1 MKYVLLLRHAK
12 SLHDSG
18 MEDVER
24 PLDGQGKKDA
34 RLMGKFLEKIEY
46 LPGHVI
52 SSPAERA
59 LDTTRRFM
67 EAAGLNREVSV
78 DRDLYYGSVMSY
90 VNAIREYEGTAD
102 IILLTGH
109 NPLIEH
115 TISELCGS
123 EGDVAVRMPAGAL
136 ACLEHPAL
144 RWEMVLSGTARLK
157 WLMIPEQVS
166 KLF

>member
-12 SLHDSG
+12 PLHDSS

-24 PLDGQGKKDA
+24 PLDEQGEKDA
-34 RLMGKFLEKIEY
+34 RLMGKFLAKIGF
-46 LPGHVI
+46 LPGQVI

-59 LDTTRRFM
+59 RDTTRRFM
-67 EAAGLNREVSV
+67 KGAGLSREVNII
-78 DRDLYYGSVMSY
+78 RDLYYGSVMSY
-90 VNAIREYEGTAD
+90 VNAIREYEGAAD
-102 IILLTGH
+102 TMLLTGH
-109 NPLIEH
+109 NPLIEN

-123 EGDVAVRMPAGAL
+123 EGDMAVRMPAGAL

-157 WLMIPEQVS
+157 WLMIPELVR
-166 KLF
+166 KLI

>member
-12 SLHDSG
+12 SLHDSS

-24 PLDGQGKKDA
+24 PLNKKGKKDA
-34 RLMGKFLEKIEY
+34 RLMGRFLEKIDF
-46 LPGHVI
+46 LPHHII

-59 LDTTRRFM
+59 RDTTRRFM
-67 EAAGLNREVSV
+67 KGAGLSGEVNIN
-78 DRDLYYGSVMSY
+78 RDLYYGSVMSY
-90 VNAIREYEGTAD
+90 VHAIREYEGAAD
-102 IILLTGH
+102 IMLLTGH

-136 ACLEHPAL
+136 ACLEHPAM

-157 WLMIPEQVS
+157 WLMIPELAR
-166 KLF
+166 KLL